1 MKIYASEIRVGML
14 IEYKDDLWQIL
25 KTQHVK
31 PGKGGAFAQVEM
43 KSVNKNTKLNE
54 RFRSSES
61 VEKASLDE
69 IKFNYLY
76 KDETDY
82 YFMDPKSYEQINIK
96 KETVGEKGKILT
108 ENLEVNIS
116 FYNEKPLTV
125 ELPNQVTCT
134 IETTDVALKGQTVSS
149 SYKPATLDNG
159 VNIQVPPFIE
169 SGDKI
174 IVDTRTMEYIK
185 KDIIFMQSISANLN
199 VMIKAA
205 EKASRALI
213 RDFGEIEKLQVSIKG
228 PTDFVSNA
236 DLKAEKIIIE
246 ELKKARPYY
255 SIISEEDGSENNKDK
270 EHTWIIDPID
280 GTHKFFTWCSSL
292 CNIYSLKIW

>member
-14 IEYKDDLWQIL
+14 VEYKNDLWQVL

-69 IKFNYLY
+69 TKFNYLY
-76 KDETDY
+76 DDETDY
-82 YFMDPKSYEQINIK
+82 YFMDPKSFEQINIK
-96 KETVGEKGKILT
+96 KEAVGEKGKLLT
-108 ENLEVNIS
+108 ENLEVSIS

-134 IETTDVALKGQTVSS
+134 IQTTDVALKGQTASS

-159 VNIQVPPFIE
+159 INIQVPPFID
-169 SGDKI
+169 SGDNI

-185 KDIIFMQSISANLN
+185 KI
-199 VMIKAA
+199 
-205 EKASRALI
+205 
-213 RDFGEIEKLQVSIKG
+213 
-228 PTDFVSNA
+228 
-236 DLKAEKIIIE
+236 
-246 ELKKARPYY
+246 
-255 SIISEEDGSENNKDK
+255 
-270 EHTWIIDPID
+270 
-280 GTHKFFTWCSSL
+280 
-292 CNIYSLKIW
+292 